1 MILAKLQQRLWNQQ
15 HTNKLGKGIV
25 YGRYTDCKQ
34 QINKHMNKGFTL
46 VELLVV
52 IAIMAVMIGGSAIGI
67 SVVSAGNVK
76 KAGNYVYTELNT
88 LRSQTLTV
96 NADWRLDIEKESDGT
111 YRIVTYKN
119 GVETDS
125 KTIGKG
131 YTVTILDYKDS
142 SDTPVTYSVDEGKKA
157 SVSYTSSNG
166 RVGSFVV
173 NGGASASDRLDVNK
187 NLKAVIRVSR
197 GSRSYDVTVWYST
210 GKITLP

>member
-1 MILAKLQQRLWNQQ
+1 MILTWLHQLSVNQQ
-15 HTNKLGKGIV
+15 HTNTSVLESD
-25 YGRYTDCKQ
+25 RKQ
-34 QINKHMNKGFTL
+34 GQQNKGFTL

-52 IAIMAVMIGGSAIGI
+52 IAIMAVMIGGATIGV
-67 SVVSAGNVK
+67 SVISAGNVK

-96 NADWRLDIEKESDGT
+96 NADWHLDIEKNADDT

-131 YTVTILDYKDS
+131 YTVTVSDYKNSIDA
-142 SDTPVTYSVDEGKKA
+142 PVQYSVDTGKNV
-157 SVSYTSSNG
+157 SVAYTRSNG
-166 RVGSFVV
+166 RIGTFTV
-173 NGGASASDRLDVNK
+173 NGGASASDKLDVNN
-187 NLKAVIRVSR
+187 NLKAVITVSR
-197 GSRSYDVTVWYST
+197 GRRSYDVTVWYST

>member
-1 MILAKLQQRLWNQQ
+1 MILARLRHQPNQQ
-15 HTNKLGKGIV
+15 HTNMLAGRRLYEKYRQQG
-25 YGRYTDCKQ
+25 YGQ
-34 QINKHMNKGFTL
+34 FNKGFTL

-52 IAIMAVMIGGSAIGI
+52 IAIMAVVIGGSTIGV
-67 SVVSAGNVK
+67 SVISAGNVK

-96 NADWRLDIEKESDGT
+96 NADWRLDIEKENDGT

-119 GVETDS
+119 DIEVDS

-131 YTVTILDYKDS
+131 YTVTISDYKDS
-142 SDTPVTYSVDEGKKA
+142 IGTPVTYTVDTEKKA
-157 SVSYTSSNG
+157 SVSYTRSNG
-166 RVGSFVV
+166 RIGSFTV
-173 NGGASASDRLDVNK
+173 NGAASSSDKLDVNN
-187 NLKAVIRVSR
+187 NLKAVITVSR